1 MDRTE
6 LTALIKKKRPSLT
19 DGSVKSYES
28 MIYNLNKKLFQKD
41 VVDLD
46 DLKDV
51 EKVVDFLKDKPK
63 SSVKTILSALYILTG
78 VDNYRNVMMEA
89 SQEYSKEKEKNEMNE
104 KQVNAQISK
113 NELAEKYK
121 ELEGSAKLLFKKKSG
136 HSLSELQ
143 TLQNY
148 IILGLVSGIY
158 MPPRRLLDFTEMKIK
173 DISEETDNWID
184 FKKKQIHYNKY
195 KGSGQKGR
203 QSEPL
208 PTALATILKKWI
220 KLNPT
225 NYMLFNIENNKLSP
239 VTLYDRIKKITGTTN
254 NAIRHSFIS
263 EKYQPLID
271 MKASIKKDMSSMG
284 SSTNVLNDYLQ
295 KI

>member
-6 LTALIKKKRPSLT
+6 LTAIIKKKRPSLT

-113 NELAEKYK
+113 NELVEKYK
-121 ELEGSAKLLFKKKSG
+121 ELEGSTKLLFKKKSG

-184 FKKKQIHYNKY
+184 FKKKLIHYNKY

-225 NYMLFNIENNKLSP
+225 NYMLFNIDNNKLSP

-263 EKYQPLID
+263 EKYQPLIQ